1 MFLGDSSHQPTSG
14 PMRVLTTIAAWICA
28 SAVIGCGAPAAPPP
42 ETIHLTDLF
51 TPQVVVGATGVAA
64 AGPRTE
70 WRFDGAAPQPPPA
83 RFPATRGW
91 EASPGVSGLAIRDGL
106 LTGRTT
112 TDFPIVRLERT
123 AGLDNLDQLH
133 SIEVRMRASAGRNLS
148 IETWPSEGLDF
159 ADALIRELA
168 WEITTPIRPGDDL
181 HTYVLTKARPLPA
194 SQIRYIL
201 IRPTDVGGASFDI
214 ESVRLIFRK
223 EYLAEI
229 PSGIGWQ
236 GMKEV
241 YRESLVARAPEQIR
255 LNVRLPPRPWLDLAV
270 GTLDETPVTFRVS
283 VTRAEAGRTAGR
295 ERLLLE
301 QTLTTPYRWEPC
313 RIDLSAFAG
322 ESVVVSLALAAD
334 RPGAIGVWGS
344 PVLRNRLA
352 TSPQAASAS
361 ISPQDGSGPPQGIIL
376 IQADTL
382 RRDHLDVYGYRR
394 KTAPVLSR
402 MAAEGTLFRN
412 FTTQATWT
420 KVSTPSLLTSLYPT
434 THGVLDF
441 NDRLPASAT
450 TLAEVYRAGNYA
462 TLAFASN
469 LYTGQFTNLHQG
481 FDELHEDGSL
491 SNPYSSKTSR
501 EYVDRLVA
509 WLEQHRDT
517 PFFIFFHAYD
527 PHDPYEPQPP
537 YDTLW
542 ANPARKA
549 EHTRQVSEVRKVIQD
564 PLAQFFGMP
573 TREELLKAGIDP
585 KAYIDHERD
594 WYDGSIRGMDV
605 ELGRLFERLRTLG
618 LDKKT
623 LVVFTADHGEEFLD
637 HGRTFHGQSVYGEL
651 TLAPLIMR
659 WPGRI
664 PAGKVIDEAVQTI
677 DLMPTLLDIS
687 RLPHPKGLQGQSLL
701 PLLTPTRVGDP
712 GSWRARPTISLKAKT
727 EKNSGAPPPAET
739 ESFAI
744 VHQGWKLIHHRIRP
758 AGYPEFELF
767 DVARDPLNHV
777 NLASQHPDVVTRLG
791 KALDGWRE
799 MAQAARLKPDAETT
813 KGLSQEQLQR
823 LRSLG
828 YIR

>member
-1 MFLGDSSHQPTSG
+1 
-14 PMRVLTTIAAWICA
+14 
-28 SAVIGCGAPAAPPP
+28 
-42 ETIHLTDLF
+42 
-51 TPQVVVGATGVAA
+51 
-64 AGPRTE
+64 
-70 WRFDGAAPQPPPA
+70 
-83 RFPATRGW
+83 
-91 EASPGVSGLAIRDGL
+91 
-106 LTGRTT
+106 
-112 TDFPIVRLERT
+112 
-123 AGLDNLDQLH
+123 
-133 SIEVRMRASAGRNLS
+133 MRASAGHNLS
-148 IETWPSEGLDF
+148 IETWPSEQLDF
-159 ADALIRELA
+159 ADALFRELA

-194 SQIRYIL
+194 SQIRHIL
-201 IRPTDVGGASFDI
+201 IRPTDIGGASFDI

-255 LNVRLPPRPWLDLAV
+255 FNVRLPPRPWLDLAV
-270 GTLDETPVTFRVS
+270 GTVDETPVTFRVS
-283 VTRAEAGRTAGR
+283 VTRVEAGRTAGR
-295 ERLLLE
+295 EGLLLE

-322 ESVVVSLALAAD
+322 RIGCRLSRPCCGPPWRD
-334 RPGAIGVWGS
+334 RRVGITS
-344 PVLRNRLA
+344 
-352 TSPQAASAS
+352 SPQSAGNVAAGGERINQPPRRIQPTAGHHPDPGGHAPPRPPRRLWLWPKNGASAV
-361 ISPQDGSGPPQGIIL
+361 P
-376 IQADTL
+376 AW
-382 RRDHLDVYGYRR
+382 
-394 KTAPVLSR
+394 
-402 MAAEGTLFRN
+402 AAEGTLFRN

-420 KVSTPSLLTSLYPT
+420 KVSTPSLLTSLYPN

-450 TLAEVYRAGNYA
+450 TLAEVYRAGNHA

-469 LYTGQFTNLHQG
+469 LFTGQFTNLHQG
-481 FDELHEDGSL
+481 FDEQHEDGSL

-549 EHTRQVSEVRKVIQD
+549 EHTRQVSEVKKVIQD

-573 TREELLKAGIDP
+573 NREELLKAGIDP
-585 KAYIDHERD
+585 TAYIDHERD

-623 LVVFTADHGEEFLD
+623 LVVFTSDHGEEFLD

-687 RLPHPKGLQGQSLL
+687 RLPHPKGLQGQSFL
-701 PLLTPTRVGDP
+701 PLLSPTPTRVGDP
-712 GSWRARPTISLKAKT
+712 GSWRARPTFSLKAKT

-758 AGYPEFELF
+758 AGHPEFELF
-767 DVARDPLNHV
+767 DVAKDPLNHV